1 MKKLIVILLTF
12 LSINSFS
19 QTYMQKIISSS
30 KLNDTIVG
38 AYLANP
44 ATNGMVGFGLRSE
57 DDTVYYYVQ
66 GDSLVLE
73 FDDGTVYI
81 IYDKT
86 DTTVIYSGQVLE
98 FDVDMAKFDTIQA
111 DNYIGISSVTIG
123 SENQM
128 PTSNA
133 AGTDFDY
140 TGVGTIDSIDTDR
153 IEVDTIEVSED
164 ILFTTD
170 ATVNIGS
177 NVSAAGTGFF
187 KRLVLDQ
194 NQTFETG
201 TGVWFGNGNTG
212 FYEAANNDF
221 RFKVGN
227 AIVALWSSAE
237 VQLKWVLPVV
247 DNSYCL
253 GTTTRN
259 WRNLYLQGSIYNAN
273 DECIDIDSAASTF
286 HHDIHF
292 SDDATYDVGSSTNE
306 VDSIYVVSVKA
317 SGNIESDTITANT
330 GIFNTDVGIG
340 VTDPIESLDINGG
353 IISRGALVL
362 GGVPGTYI
370 SYESGVSSLFAYGSD
385 GSTKGSF
392 AFLTR
397 ESDGGNSSTPLVID
411 GNDRIGINQ
420 SSPSEKL
427 DLVGNFEITGD
438 TYMGLNNTYDIGN
451 DTASVD
457 SVYVNIIEANTV
469 NANIITATGGT
480 STNWNTGYSNSTGVV
495 TVHSDVTNAGSGIIT
510 TGTERTNWNAGY
522 NDKIKSLGFATGTG
536 VLTLTQQDDGTLTQ
550 DLDGRYLELGGGTM
564 TGNIAQSSDI
574 SLGTATYDITLDCD
588 SLKGTPVWDGNL
600 KVDGII
606 TATGGTSTEWNTAY
620 DNNHA
625 AVTLNASA
633 TTGGLGLS
641 TQELTFRAATNEQTG
656 YATNTHITAIETN
669 TTNNTGVVTIHSDVS
684 NAGSGIITTGDE
696 RTNWNAGYND
706 KINSMGFATGTGVL
720 TLTQQDAG
728 TVTQDLDGRYLEL
741 GGGTMTGNIAQSA
754 DISLGT
760 ANYDLTINSDSTDV
774 NYLSV
779 ENIAI
784 DYLTT
789 DLIPDT
795 DSAYDIGLYESLYID
810 GSNDHSVGETLNSA
824 NDTIGQTFLIGPED
838 IILESIDLYIQ
849 NFSGLTGNIII
860 KIQSLTSGLPNGNSL
875 ATVSILASSIG
886 ARAYY
891 NIQFSTEPILSAN
904 TSYAITVNAP
914 NAVAGDI
921 LLWCGKN
928 AGTYPNGHRVMAIDG
943 TAWTGG
949 GSVDYAFKIYQ
960 KLKGFKNL
968 YLAGDAEIAGDLTA
982 DMLKQEE
989 TWDAFGGFEDSTSV
1003 ITITEDAYSQIT
1015 NSGNDLWQ
1023 GVHSNGIT
1031 ISNDTITFANAG
1043 TYTGS
1048 ISITFIGDAQDDY
1061 RFRIYNVTDAAEE
1074 GFAIGQ
1080 TGNGAADWVSIT
1092 KPLFFLNVSAGDEF
1106 VFEVTN
1112 LDATHNMTAKYGSFY
1127 IQYLHN

>member
-480 STNWNTGYSNSTGVV
+480 STNWNT
-495 TVHSDVTNAGSGIIT
+495 
-510 TGTERTNWNAGY
+510 
-522 NDKIKSLGFATGTG
+522 
-536 VLTLTQQDDGTLTQ
+536 
-550 DLDGRYLELGGGTM
+550 
-564 TGNIAQSSDI
+564 
-574 SLGTATYDITLDCD
+574 
-588 SLKGTPVWDGNL
+588 
-600 KVDGII
+600 
-606 TATGGTSTEWNTAY
+606 AY

-849 NFSGLTGNIII
+849 NFSVLTGNIII

-928 AGTYPNGHRVMAIDG
+928 AGTYPNGQRVWALDG

-982 DMLKQEE
+982 NMLKQEE

>member
-564 TGNIAQSSDI
+564 TGNIAQS
-574 SLGTATYDITLDCD
+574 
-588 SLKGTPVWDGNL
+588 
-600 KVDGII
+600 
-606 TATGGTSTEWNTAY
+606 
-620 DNNHA
+620 
-625 AVTLNASA
+625 
-633 TTGGLGLS
+633 
-641 TQELTFRAATNEQTG
+641 
-656 YATNTHITAIETN
+656 
-669 TTNNTGVVTIHSDVS
+669 
-684 NAGSGIITTGDE
+684 
-696 RTNWNAGYND
+696 
-706 KINSMGFATGTGVL
+706 
-720 TLTQQDAG
+720 
-728 TVTQDLDGRYLEL
+728 
-741 GGGTMTGNIAQSA
+741 A

-760 ANYDLTINSDSTDV
+760 ANYDITLDSDTLKNTSDLV
-774 NYLSV
+774 FGSSG
-779 ENIAI
+779 
-784 DYLTT
+784 T
-789 DLIPDT
+789 DLKVDFDT
-795 DSAYDIGLYESLYID
+795 
-810 GSNDHSVGETLNSA
+810 T
-824 NDTIGQTFLIGPED
+824 T
-838 IILESIDLYIQ
+838 
-849 NFSGLTGNIII
+849 FSGVVEFDGGGGGNLNLNTTSQSIWSNTTNTAAVIEDGATGNIILGENAGNTI
-860 KIQSLTSGLPNGNSL
+860 TTADGNIFIGDSAGQKCNGN
-875 ATVSILASSIG
+875 
-886 ARAYY
+886 Y
-891 NIQFSTEPILSAN
+891 NIMIG
-904 TSYAITVNAP
+904 P
-914 NAVAGDI
+914 NAGRNQNI
-921 LLWCGKN
+921 NSISGGN
-928 AGTYPNGHRVMAIDG
+928 IFIGSSSG
-943 TAWTGG
+943 GG
-949 GSVDYAFKIYQ
+949 GSAVTLSEEGNVCVGIGAGGLLEGNAGQNILIGQVAGATIEDADRNVIIGYGAGNGGGATDEENVYIGASAGAGSTGSDNVFLGDSAGFNEDVSDKLYIDNTGTSTPLIYGDFANDFLRFYADSVYIPGAIAQFHRIDSIDVSTAGSWVTVEFDSLIANESTYGYRFNADST
-960 KLKGFKNL
+960 GF
-968 YLAGDAEIAGDLTA
+968 YTSFAGDTRVQGCGHWLWGGADNTDVKVYLRVLINNVEARCLQANDSREAKTSDDGVLPFVGTINHTANQEIKLQYQVSNIGMDFEGSAVFDNPV
-982 DMLKQEE
+982 
-989 TWDAFGGFEDSTSV
+989 AFSINFEK
-1003 ITITEDAYSQIT
+1003 T
-1015 NSGNDLWQ
+1015 NND
-1023 GVHSNGIT
+1023 
-1031 ISNDTITFANAG
+1031 
-1043 TYTGS
+1043 
-1048 ISITFIGDAQDDY
+1048 
-1061 RFRIYNVTDAAEE
+1061 
-1074 GFAIGQ
+1074 
-1080 TGNGAADWVSIT
+1080 
-1092 KPLFFLNVSAGDEF
+1092 
-1106 VFEVTN
+1106 
-1112 LDATHNMTAKYGSFY
+1112 
-1127 IQYLHN
+1127 

>member
-480 STNWNTGYSNSTGVV
+480 STNWNT
-495 TVHSDVTNAGSGIIT
+495 
-510 TGTERTNWNAGY
+510 
-522 NDKIKSLGFATGTG
+522 
-536 VLTLTQQDDGTLTQ
+536 
-550 DLDGRYLELGGGTM
+550 
-564 TGNIAQSSDI
+564 
-574 SLGTATYDITLDCD
+574 
-588 SLKGTPVWDGNL
+588 
-600 KVDGII
+600 
-606 TATGGTSTEWNTAY
+606 AY

-928 AGTYPNGHRVMAIDG
+928 AGTYPNGHRVWAIDG
-943 TAWTGG
+943 NAWTGG

-982 DMLKQEE
+982 NMLKQEE